1 MKFRSL
7 YLLLFLASVS
17 IVSCVKDENELLEAN
32 GLVISANQ
40 EVNENTSTATGSIT
54 AKFNKSTNVM
64 NYTVT
69 WSGLS
74 GNHTGIKLYAGARKA
89 VGEVVR
95 TIATSGNPSGSL
107 TENWNVPAEI
117 VSKLEQGLI
126 YVNITTTQYPDGEIR
141 GQIEF

>member
-54 AKFNKSTNVM
+54 AVRWIH
-64 NYTVT
+64 TV
-69 WSGLS
+69 SLS
-74 GNHTGIKLYAGARKA
+74 M
-89 VGEVVR
+89 
-95 TIATSGNPSGSL
+95 
-107 TENWNVPAEI
+107 
-117 VSKLEQGLI
+117 
-126 YVNITTTQYPDGEIR
+126 
-141 GQIEF
+141 